1 MRPSR
6 RRRYGGGAN
15 PKDLTRP
22 IFSLTKAISTFPQ
35 SVLLFALHDGMA
47 SLDDNDRIMGYR
59 K

>member
-6 RRRYGGGAN
+6 RRRSGGGAKR
-15 PKDLTRP
+15 KDLTRR

-35 SVLLFALHDGMA
+35 SDFLFALHDGMA
-47 SLDDNDRIMGYR
+47 SLDDNNRIMSDR